1 MDISFGLWESIT
13 WLYRYISSM
22 MVIALV
28 LFIGTLSQYGYVGQK
43 VLVITLFSNEMDN

>member
-1 MDISFGLWESIT
+1 
-13 WLYRYISSM
+13 M

-43 VLVITLFSNEMDN
+43 VLVITLFSNEMDNKETILGNFRNNLLNQPK